1 MTANERR
8 ERNPWA
14 TCSRLLLCL
23 LVVACGGPA
32 GTPAGTPAVTLNLS
46 ANNLVF
52 DQAVLTVPADAT
64 FAIDFTN
71 HEVAPHNV
79 SVRGNGAVR
88 DGETFSGPGSRHY
101 VFAGLPAGS
110 YTFLCAVHPE
120 MTGVLESVA
129 PTETAQ

>member
-1 MTANERR
+1 MTAGKRR
-8 ERNPWA
+8 ERKLWA
-14 TCSRLLLCL
+14 TSSRLLLCL
-23 LVVACGGPA
+23 LLVGCGGAVP
-32 GTPAGTPAVTLNLS
+32 TPVGTPAVTLNLS
-46 ANNLVF
+46 ANNLVY
-52 DQAVLTVPADAT
+52 DKAVLTVPADAT

-88 DGETFSGPGSRHY
+88 DGETFSGPATRHY

-110 YTFLCAVHPE
+110 YTFVCAVHPE

-129 PTETAQ
+129 PATAP